1 MRLRNLKPVQKQLSC
16 SMTKPKGLDKD
27 ILKVFDKLEKLNPE
41 AKFLSESA
49 LSTVSDYVD
58 TGCMVL
64 NAIISGSLYGG
75 VPMGRITGFSGPS
88 AAGKTYIINK
98 ILANGQKKGMIP
110 VIFDTEAAVDASS
123 TLGVGLNND
132 EVKYVPVQTV
142 EDCRNQ
148 ISAFLDGVIEAKM
161 RDKFIISID
170 SLGNLASQKEIDDA
184 EKGKT
189 AMDMGTRAKGLKS
202 MMRLLTFKAAQ
213 AGVTILFSN
222 HTYDDPSAMFPTLVK
237 AQSGGKGPVYLASVL
252 VQLAKRDEK
261 HDASRGDSDE
271 LLPEANKVSG
281 TTLRALTVKNRFVP
295 PFLECEAYLN
305 FKKGLDK
312 YSGLREMAV
321 NHGVIIQTGSTFTMP
336 EVKEGVPG
344 KKLGYYK
351 NWKDNTELWDDYIL
365 PNLEKELKKQ
375 YSYSVD

>member
-1 MRLRNLKPVQKQLSC
+1 
-16 SMTKPKGLDKD
+16 MTKIDKET
-27 ILKVFDKLEKLNPE
+27 LKVFEKLEKLNPE

-49 LSTVSDYVD
+49 LSTVTNWVD

-64 NAIISGSLYGG
+64 NSIISGSLYGG
-75 VPMGRITGFSGPS
+75 VPVGRITGFAGPS

-98 ILANGQKKGMIP
+98 ILANGQKQGMMP
-110 VIFDTEAAVDASS
+110 VIFDTEAAIDASS
-123 TLGVGLNND
+123 TTGVGLD
-132 EVKYVPVQTV
+132 PERVKYVPVQTV
-142 EDCRNQ
+142 EECRNQ

-161 RDKFIISID
+161 QGKFIISID

-237 AQSGGKGPVYLASVL
+237 NQSGGKGPVYLASVL

-261 HDASRGDSDE
+261 HDKGNIDDE
-271 LLPEANKVSG
+271 MVPEANRVSG
-281 TTLRALTVKNRFVP
+281 TTLRALTTKNRFVP
-295 PFLECEAYLN
+295 PFLEGEMYLN
-305 FKKGLDK
+305 FKRGLDK

-321 NHGVIIQTGSTFTMP
+321 NHGVIEQTGSTFLLP
-336 EVKEGVPG
+336 SVEPGIPG

-351 NWKDNTELWDDYIL
+351 NWKGDEALWEEHIL
-365 PNLEKELKKQ
+365 PGLEKKLKEC

>member
-1 MRLRNLKPVQKQLSC
+1 
-16 SMTKPKGLDKD
+16 MTKIDKD
-27 ILKVFDKLEKLNPE
+27 VLKVFDKLEKLNPE

-49 LSTVSDYVD
+49 LSTVNEWVD

-75 VPMGRITGFSGPS
+75 VPVGRITGFSGPS

-98 ILANGQKKGMIP
+98 ILANAQKKGMIP
-110 VIFDTEAAVDASS
+110 VIFDTEAAIDASS
-123 TLGVGLNND
+123 TTGVGLD
-132 EVKYVPVQTV
+132 SDQVKYVPVQTV

-148 ISAFLDGVIEAKM
+148 ISTFLDSVMEAKM
-161 RDKFIISID
+161 RNKFILSID
-170 SLGNLASQKEIDDA
+170 SLGNLASQKELDDT

-261 HDASRGDSDE
+261 HDKTNEDDE
-271 LLPEANKVSG
+271 ILPEANKVSG

-305 FKKGLDK
+305 FKRGLDK
-312 YSGLREMAV
+312 YSGLKEMAV
-321 NHGVIIQTGSTFTMP
+321 NHGVIEQTGSTFVLP
-336 EVKEGVPG
+336 SGKPDVPG
-344 KKLGYYK
+344 QKLGYYK
-351 NWKDNTELWDDYIL
+351 NWKADTNLWEETIL
-365 PNLEKELKKQ
+365 PKLEEKLKKQ

>member
-1 MRLRNLKPVQKQLSC
+1 
-16 SMTKPKGLDKD
+16 MTKLDKD
-27 ILKVFDKLEKLNPE
+27 VLKVFDKLEKLNPE

-49 LSTVSDYVD
+49 LSTVNEWVD

-75 VPMGRITGFSGPS
+75 VPVGRITGFSGPS

-98 ILANGQKKGMIP
+98 ILANAQKKGMIP
-110 VIFDTEAAVDASS
+110 VIFDTEAAIDASS
-123 TLGVGLNND
+123 TTGVGLD
-132 EVKYVPVQTV
+132 SDQVKYVPVQTV

-148 ISAFLDGVIEAKM
+148 ISTFLDSVMEAKM
-161 RDKFIISID
+161 RNKFILSID
-170 SLGNLASQKEIDDA
+170 SLGNLASQKELDDT

-261 HDASRGDSDE
+261 HDKSNEDDE
-271 LLPEANKVSG
+271 ILPEANRVSG

-305 FKKGLDK
+305 FKRGLDK
-312 YSGLREMAV
+312 YSGLKEMAV
-321 NHGVIIQTGSTFTMP
+321 NHGVIEQTGSTFVLP
-336 EVKEGVPG
+336 SGKDDVPG
-344 KKLGYYK
+344 QKLGYYK
-351 NWKDNTELWDDYIL
+351 NWKSNTELWEKTIL
-365 PNLEKELKKQ
+365 PRLEEKLKKQ

>member
-1 MRLRNLKPVQKQLSC
+1 MSVDLSNIFN
-16 SMTKPKGLDKD
+16 KLD
-27 ILKVFDKLEKLNPE
+27 KLNPD
-41 AKFLSESA
+41 ATILSKSA
-49 LSTVSDYVD
+49 LSVVNEWID

-64 NAIISGSLYGG
+64 NSIISGSLYGG
-75 VPMGRITGFSGPS
+75 VPVGRITGFSGPS

-98 ILANGQKKGMIP
+98 ILANAQKKGMHP
-110 VIFDTEAAVDASS
+110 VIFDTEAAVDVGS
-123 TLGVGLNND
+123 TQGVGLD
-132 EVKYVPVQTV
+132 PSKVKYVPVQTV

-148 ISAFLDGVIEAKM
+148 LSAFLDSVIEAKAKN
-161 RDKFIISID
+161 KFIVSID
-170 SLGNLASQKEIDDA
+170 SLGNLASQKEIEDA

-222 HTYDDPSAMFPTLVK
+222 HTYDDPAAMFPTLVK
-237 AQSGGKGPVYLASVL
+237 QQSGGKGPVYLASVL

-261 HDASRGDSDE
+261 HDKSNEDDE
-271 LLPEANKVSG
+271 ILPEANKVSG

-305 FKKGLDK
+305 FRRGLDK
-312 YSGLREMAV
+312 YSGLKEMAV
-321 NHGVIIQTGSTFTMP
+321 NHGIIKQTGSTFVLPATDKQP
-336 EVKEGVPG
+336 E

-351 NWKDNTELWDDYIL
+351 NWKSDTELWEKSIL
-365 PNLEKELKKQ
+365 PQLEARLKEQ
-375 YSYSVD
+375 YSYSNE

>member
-1 MRLRNLKPVQKQLSC
+1 MMSEI
-16 SMTKPKGLDKD
+16 SKD
-27 ILKVFDKLEKLNPE
+27 VLKVFDKLDKLNSE

-49 LSTVSDYVD
+49 LSTVNNWVD

-98 ILANGQKKGMIP
+98 ILANGQKNGMIP
-110 VIFDTEAAVDASS
+110 VIFDTEAAIDASS
-123 TLGVGLNND
+123 TVGVGLD
-132 EVKYVPVQTV
+132 SSKVKYVPVQTV

-161 RDKFIISID
+161 RDKFILSID
-170 SLGNLASQKEIDDA
+170 SLGNLASQKELDDT

-261 HDASRGDSDE
+261 HDASRGEADE

-305 FKKGLDK
+305 FKRGLDK
-312 YSGLREMAV
+312 YSGLKEMAV
-321 NHGVIIQTGSTFTMP
+321 NHGVIEQNGSTFALP
-336 EVKEGVPG
+336 SEKEGVPG

-351 NWKDNTELWDDYIL
+351 NWKDDEKLWDEVIL
-365 PNLEKELKKQ
+365 PRLEEKLKKQ

>member
-1 MRLRNLKPVQKQLSC
+1 
-16 SMTKPKGLDKD
+16 MTKIDKD

-110 VIFDTEAAVDASS
+110 VIFDTHAAIDASS
-123 TLGVGLNND
+123 TIGVGLDND
-132 EVKYVPVQTV
+132 QVKYVPVQTV

-261 HDASRGDSDE
+261 HDKTNDDDE
-271 LLPEANKVSG
+271 ILPEANKVSG

-305 FKKGLDK
+305 FKRGLDR
-312 YSGLREMAV
+312 YSGLKEMAV
-321 NHGVIIQTGSTFTMP
+321 NHGVIEQTGSTYVLP
-336 EVKEGVPG
+336 SGKEDVPG
-344 KKLGYYK
+344 QKLGYYK
-351 NWKDNTELWDDYIL
+351 NWKSDTDLWEKTIL
-365 PNLEKELKKQ
+365 PRLEEKLKKQ

>member
-1 MRLRNLKPVQKQLSC
+1 
-16 SMTKPKGLDKD
+16 MTKIDKD
-27 ILKVFDKLEKLNPE
+27 VLKVFEKLEKLNPE

-123 TLGVGLNND
+123 TVGVGLDN
-132 EVKYVPVQTV
+132 EQVKYVPVQTV

-148 ISAFLDGVIEAKM
+148 ISAFLDGVIDTKM

-261 HDASRGDSDE
+261 HDANRGDSDE

-305 FKKGLDK
+305 FRKGLDK
-312 YSGLREMAV
+312 YSGLKEMAV

-336 EVKEGVPG
+336 ESKEGAPG

-351 NWKDNTELWDDYIL
+351 NWKSDESLWEEYIL
-365 PNLEKELKKQ
+365 PELEKKLKAQ